1 MDDEKIIELYWRR
14 DETAIACTDEKYG
27 RLCQKIS
34 DDILS
39 SREDSEECVADTYLA
54 LWNCIPP
61 QHPSRFRAF
70 IAAVTRNLSLKRLR
84 SRAGRHRDNRAG
96 GRKRDLRVCF
106 P

>member
-1 MDDEKIIELYWRR
+1 MEDKQIVQLYWQRQEAAITESRR
-14 DETAIACTDEKYG
+14 QYGGMLDGIAYG
-27 RLCQKIS
+27 
-34 DDILS
+34 ILQ